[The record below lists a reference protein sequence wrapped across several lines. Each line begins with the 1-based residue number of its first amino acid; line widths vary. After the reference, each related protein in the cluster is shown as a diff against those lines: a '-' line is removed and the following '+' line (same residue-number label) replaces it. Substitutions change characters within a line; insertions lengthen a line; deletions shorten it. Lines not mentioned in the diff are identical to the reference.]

1 VITKITYD
9 VFVHSDNSALITPD
23 LEATVGM
30 SMPEPTVGPTLYT
43 EATFLSSTTEPTQLP
58 TLDPWVLVCL
68 NFRQNYEY
76 LLTICVCSTDSA
88 SPLDL
93 TAEEH
98 DAAEPY
104 ATSLPT
110 ISAPGDQNID
120 AMFFSAP

>member
-1 VITKITYD
+1 MQLSSTLD
-9 VFVHSDNSALITPD
+9 PDNSALITPD
-23 LEATVGM
+23 LAATVGM
-30 SMPEPTVGPTLYT
+30 SMLEPTVGPTLYT

-58 TLDPWVLVCL
+58 TLDP
-68 NFRQNYEY
+68 
-76 LLTICVCSTDSA
+76 TDSA

-98 DAAEPY
+98 DAAEPF

-120 AMFFSAP
+120 AMFFSAPEQIDDPPLYRCRDAQSCS